1 MRIRVAS
8 SVLTLTLIAI
18 PAAAA
23 PIGIDFSGVADFLP
37 SIPFSGSISWDPTSP
52 TPYVFPD
59 DTFQIY
65 VADGATFTW
74 HGVDH
79 TADISESYVR
89 VGLAGFYINLNF
101 SSVLPSPRGGVS
113 SFLSVLLFPPGTFNS
128 PFPLPDDLGFLNS
141 LTGDATTIRIPGD
154 IVGATSPLTFTAS
167 EPVPEPASLL
177 LFGTG
182 ALGLLTAKRRQRR

>member
-1 MRIRVAS
+1 M
-8 SVLTLTLIAI
+8 LTLIAI

-37 SIPFSGSISWDPTSP
+37 SIPFSGSIRWDPTSP

-59 DTFQIY
+59 DSFQIY
-65 VADGATFTW
+65 FADGATLTW
-74 HGVDH
+74 DGVDH
-79 TADISESYVR
+79 TADISEAYLR
-89 VGLAGFYINLNF
+89 VGLGGFYISLLF
-101 SSVLPSPRGGVS
+101 SSALPSPRGGIY
-113 SFLSVLLFPPGTFNS
+113 SFLSVLLFPAGTFS
-128 PFPLPDDLGFLNS
+128 FPFPLPDNLDFLNS

-167 EPVPEPASLL
+167 EPVPEPTSLL

-182 ALGLLTAKRRQRR
+182 ALALLSAKRRQRR